1 MLKNWCFWT
10 VVLEKTRESP
20 LDCKETQPVHP
31 KGDQSWILIGR
42 TDVKAETPILWPPD
56 AKNWLIG
63 KDPDPG
69 KIEGKRRRGQE
80 DEMVGWHHWL
90 NGYEFEQ
97 ASGIG
102 DEQGSLGAAVHGVAR
117 SWTWLSDWTELNWLM
132 AAKKYHFNNITFCD
146 FFYSR
151 YPLLLPMLTQEYAA
165 QSILNAILE
174 EQLYLIMPRFSHVAL
189 FLKQ

>member
-1 MLKNWCFWT
+1 MLSE
-10 VVLEKTRESP
+10 L
-20 LDCKETQPVHP
+20 Q
-31 KGDQSWILIGR
+31 
-42 TDVKAETPILWPPD
+42 
-56 AKNWLIG
+56 
-63 KDPDPG
+63 
-69 KIEGKRRRGQE
+69 
-80 DEMVGWHHWL
+80 EMVMDGEAWR
-90 NGYEFEQ
+90 
-97 ASGIG
+97 
-102 DEQGSLGAAVHGVAR
+102 AANHGVAKSR
-117 SWTWLSDWTELNWLM
+117 TWLSNWTELNWLM